1 MRPRDGAG
9 RGGAHQLGGADR
21 DEQRLHQAAAHL
33 GRRLE
38 LRALVERGVLERA
51 LVRRARVVGAGVED
65 EPPQLLPL
73 LVVQLPLARPPLNRC
88 VQRVAAAEEGAEEL
102 GARAQLDQ
110 PQQHREAQLL
120 QPVLLH
126 QRVEREQQAPPQ
138 LGPPLAERVGEL
150 VGELLDL
157 LAHHLP
163 LRHQLDEDRVRALE
177 LGVLGVGRRQPL
189 GERGAQR
196 RVELLELEPLLERHA
211 LLLERGRRGRGRL
224 GALLRRRRGRRRR
237 VDPARQARHEGDVRV
252 RLEGDAARHDIWSC
266 GRERRTVVSRR
277 AGIIAWWLDGRVVMG
292 RGLHEC
298 HGRRRERCARRGE
311 GRRRAYVLPT
321 RARGARPLRG
331 KNGRLGLRR
340 RRDGGDGVRN
350 SSGAASTP
358 TGV

>member
-1 MRPRDGAG
+1 M
-9 RGGAHQLGGADR
+9 
-21 DEQRLHQAAAHL
+21 
-33 GRRLE
+33 
-38 LRALVERGVLERA
+38 ERGVLERA

-73 LVVQLPLARPPLNRC
+73 LVVQLPLARPPFDRR
-88 VQRVAAAEEGAEEL
+88 VQRVAAAEERAEEL

-177 LGVLGVGRRQPL
+177 LSVLGVGRRQPL

-252 RLEGDAARHDIWSC
+252 RLEGDAARHDFSLC
-266 GRERRTVVSRR
+266 GRGRATAVSERSR
-277 AGIIAWWLDGRVVMG
+277 IA
-292 RGLHEC
+292 
-298 HGRRRERCARRGE
+298 
-311 GRRRAYVLPT
+311 
-321 RARGARPLRG
+321 
-331 KNGRLGLRR
+331 
-340 RRDGGDGVRN
+340 RDNCV
-350 SSGAASTP
+350 ASR
-358 TGV
+358 